1 VFENLSNKLQDV
13 FSNLS
18 NRGKLSESDVDAAL
32 REVRLAL
39 LEADV
44 NYKVVKDFVRR
55 VRERAVGAE
64 VMKSLTP
71 AQQVVK
77 IVHEELIATL
87 GEPARLNLSGPSPYV
102 IMLVGLQG
110 SGKTTTAAKLAMTLR
125 KGGQRPLMVAADTRR
140 PAAITQLEVLGRQL
154 DIPVHSEGNKASPP
168 KICANSIKR
177 ARESAYSVVLLDTAG
192 RLHIDE
198 EMMHELEQVKARTNP
213 QEVLLVVDAMTGQDA
228 VRVADEFNQRVGV
241 TGLILTKVDGDARGG
256 AAISVR
262 SVTGVPI
269 KFLGVGEKTD
279 ALEIFHPDRLAGRI
293 LGMGD
298 VLTAIEKAQEVMD
311 QEQALKVGQKLVRG
325 EFDLDDFLE
334 QLQQLKQ
341 MGPISQLLDMIPG
354 MGKLTQDLTPDVTDQ
369 QMKTIE
375 AIISSMTPQERR
387 SPRIINASR
396 KRRIARG
403 SGTTVMEVNDLLGQ
417 FRQMQRMMK
426 QLTGGGRR
434 GRGGMRG
441 LMSMLGGLDN

>member
-1 VFENLSNKLQDV
+1 MFENLSDKLQGV
-13 FSNLS
+13 FSQLS
-18 NRGKLSESDVDAAL
+18 NRGKLTEADVDAAL

-44 NYKVVKDFVRR
+44 NFKVVKDFVAR
-55 VRERAVGAE
+55 VRERAVGSE
-64 VMKSLTP
+64 VMRSLTP
-71 AQQVVK
+71 AQQVIK

-87 GEPARLNLSGPSPYV
+87 GEPARLDLSGPSPHV

-110 SGKTTTAAKLAMTLR
+110 SGKTTTAAKLALNLR
-125 KGGQRPLMVAADTRR
+125 QSGQRPLMVAADTYR

-154 DIPVHSEGNKASPP
+154 DIPVHSEGDKVPPP
-168 KICANSIKR
+168 KICANAVKR
-177 ARESAYSVVLLDTAG
+177 ARESAYSVVLMDTAG
-192 RLHIDE
+192 RLHIDDQ
-198 EMMHELEQVKARTNP
+198 MMNELEEVKARTQP

-228 VRVADEFNQRVGV
+228 VRVADEFNKRVGV
-241 TGLILTKVDGDARGG
+241 TGLVLTKVDGDARGG

-279 ALEIFHPDRLAGRI
+279 GLEVFHPDRLAGRI

-298 VLTAIEKAQEVMD
+298 VLTAIEKAQSVMD
-311 QEQALKVGQKLVRG
+311 QEQAVQMGRKLVKG
-325 EFDLDDFLE
+325 EFDLEDFRD
-334 QLQQLKQ
+334 QLQQLKK
-341 MGPISQLLDMIPG
+341 MGPLSQLLDMLPG
-354 MGKLTQDLTPDVTDQ
+354 MGQLTKDIAPEVTDQ
-369 QMKTIE
+369 QMKIIE
-375 AIISSMTPQERR
+375 AIINSMTAEERR
-387 SPRIINASR
+387 NPRIINASR

-403 SGTTVMEVNDLLGQ
+403 SGTSVMDVNDLLSQ

-426 QLTGGGRR
+426 QLSGGGKH

-441 LMSMLGGLDN
+441 LMSMLGGMG